1 MPNHNDVFFLY
12 FIFQW
17 VLKKTAQILYIG
29 KSKHNMHYRSTFGH
43 RNTLKNG
50 LFLKETPSKD
60 CGYFSDKGRH
70 GKIAEID
77 VSNEVEELLQT
88 GEVMKATTRSE
99 NMAILYNLM
108 IRNEVT
114 LISLLNATHHD
125 FVEHYE
131 IALIKIFKPPLNL
144 SYNTD
149 LSNEQATPQDY
160 LPFYPETKTCLPC
173 GLEFKTKKDKSRHMA
188 LFHGS
193 SKSIHANQIQAS
205 LITRTNIFLNP
216 SLISSLG

>member
-60 CGYFSDKGRH
+60 CG
-70 GKIAEID
+70 
-77 VSNEVEELLQT
+77 T
-88 GEVMKATTRSE
+88 CE

-144 SYNTD
+144 SYN